1 MLSEELLHNLV
12 RQTCGDRLHA
22 ALKLIA
28 ELLGNIKVNAVYFTL
43 LWSFQFLPTPTPVA
57 VVPPAG
63 WLSCGALLIALG
75 AGQMLAFLC

>member
-43 LWSFQFLPTPTPVA
+43 LWSFQFLPTPTLAA

-63 WLSCGALLIALG
+63 
-75 AGQMLAFLC
+75 